1 MQEIESNSVVFAG
14 PFLGEFGWELSHW
27 APHVRWLRAQYPGR
41 QLYAS
46 SYPGRQPIYNDF
58 IDKFV
63 PLPEWFTNEKHDLD
77 CFESLCAP
85 ETFGKLTLYFDD
97 YIKSLPYEN
106 VIWTRTPRGFNK
118 IIRKSGHTI
127 FEKLKPSESAKR
139 QCDQTIANFG
149 NKPIIILF
157 AREVERKKF
166 LDIVMNQVRHVE
178 DLKEPLPTRNWPRS
192 YWEDLFEMLYKQYS
206 KNITFAIG
214 GTKGGNCLTSMANKY
229 QDVIDLT
236 DITIDMSL
244 DVTIAMLSRAMIS
257 ISSQSGPTHLS
268 VQCGCPS
275 FIYGHEM
282 ERHAI
287 DDNPLKAEVV
297 FMETQLGLYND
308 SPSVLFKDISVM
320 INSKLGGLEND
331 APIIKK
337 TGINKIGMVGV
348 FDKEGSTN
356 IPFAKSFINMGYP
369 VDGLNYRTIA
379 EETSVEEMNM
389 SIEDFANDFDLI
401 IICKGDIV
409 LPETIKKSRE
419 RGAVVCWYMMDSV
432 DHINFRPEYLELARH
447 SNFSVVTSG
456 AVKDLLEAYNIQNVY
471 HILQGIDPREYH
483 PVETETIN
491 DVVMIGQKA
500 PWRDEIIKELGSH
513 GIEVNACGPG
523 YSEAVYG
530 DDFNIACCR
539 AKICLNIN
547 NTNQNI
553 DSFSDRILRYMA
565 TKSCVVTLPSR
576 DIDKYFKN
584 GEDLVWPESN
594 NLLDIIRDLLSHSE
608 KREAIARKGY
618 EKVVNNYTWEHV
630 ARQIINIIQPENKG
644 KN

>member
-1 MQEIESNSVVFAG
+1 MDNVESNSVVFAG

-46 SYPGRQPIYNDF
+46 SYPGRQPIYNGF
-58 IDKFV
+58 IDKFI
-63 PLPEWFTNEKHDLD
+63 PLPEWFTNEKYDLD

-85 ETFGKLTLYFDD
+85 ETFGKLTLHFND
-97 YIKSLPYEN
+97 YINSLPFEN

-118 IIRKSGHTI
+118 IIRASGHTI

-139 QCDQTIANFG
+139 ECDQIIANFD
-149 NKPIIILF
+149 NKPVVILF
-157 AREVERKKF
+157 ARGVERKKF
-166 LDIVMNQVRHVE
+166 LDIVMNQVCYIE

-192 YWEDLFEMLYKQYS
+192 NWEDLFEMLFYQYP
-206 KNITFAIG
+206 NITFAIG
-214 GTKGGNCLTSMANKY
+214 GTKDGNCLTSATDKY
-229 QDVIDLT
+229 RNVIDLT
-236 DITIDMSL
+236 GFDIEESL
-244 DVTIAMLSRAMIS
+244 DITIAMLSRAMIS

-282 ERHAI
+282 QRHAI
-287 DDNPLKAEVV
+287 DDNPLKTEVV

-308 SPSVLFKDISVM
+308 PPSVLFKDISVM

-356 IPFAKSFINMGYP
+356 IPFSKSFINMGYP

-379 EETSVEEMNM
+379 EQVGVEAMNL
-389 SIEDFANDFDLI
+389 SIEDVANNFDLI

-419 RGAVVCWYMMDSV
+419 RGAIVCWYMMDSI
-432 DHINFRPEYLELARH
+432 DHINFRHEYLDLARC
-447 SNFSVVTSG
+447 SDFSVVTSG
-456 AVKDLLEAYNIQNVY
+456 AVKDLLEAHNIPNVY

-491 DVVMIGQKA
+491 DVVMIGQKT
-500 PWRDEIIKELGSH
+500 PWRDEIIKELRSH

-523 YSEAVYG
+523 YSDPIHG
-530 DDFNIACCR
+530 NDFNIACCR

-565 TKSCVVTLPSR
+565 TRSCVVTLSSR
-576 DIDKYFKN
+576 NLNKYFKN
-584 GEDLVWPESN
+584 DEVVIWDEGKNIVG
-594 NLLDIIRDLLSHSE
+594 IIKDLLVDTK
-608 KREAIARKGY
+608 KREAIAQKGY
-618 EKVVNNYTWEHV
+618 EKVINNYTWDHV